1 MARTRSLSIP
11 IALGAVTVALSIAML
26 VAWIVVIVQNNAL
39 TAQVAQN
46 AWMLIAGIMSLGIII
61 TVLVLFSV
69 FLVRE
74 TLEIR
79 RQDNFIDSVTHELK
93 SPLASIKLC
102 LQTIDRPN
110 LQQEQAQTLRQMMID
125 DVERLSIFIEDVL
138 QASRLTH
145 GIHAM
150 SFTEVDVATLVHSC
164 VNIICKRYRLEP
176 SRVEVWVP
184 QPLSL
189 HTDRIALETVMTNL
203 LDNAIKYSDS
213 PVRVEVLAQMEG
225 RGISIAV
232 RDFGIGISAVHL
244 KRLSQRFYRVP
255 DPAVRSR
262 RGTGLGLFV
271 VASHVRSL
279 GGRMVA
285 RSQGVGKGATFS
297 VWLPQGQK
305 EHT

>member
-26 VAWIVVIVQNNAL
+26 VAWIVVILQNNAL

-46 AWMLIAGIMSLGIII
+46 TWLLIAGILSLGIII

-110 LQQEQAQTLRQMMID
+110 LQEGQAQTLRQMMID

-145 GIHAM
+145 GLHAM
-150 SFTEVDVATLVHSC
+150 SFSQVDMATFMQACASV
-164 VNIICKRYRLEP
+164 ICKRYRLEP
-176 SRVEVWVP
+176 SSIEVSVREP
-184 QPLSL
+184 VQL
-189 HTDRIALETVMTNL
+189 HTDRVALETVMTNL
-203 LDNAIKYSDS
+203 LDNAVKYSDS
-213 PVRVEVLAQMEG
+213 PVRVTLTVQIEG
-225 RGISIAV
+225 RGVGISV
-232 RDFGIGISAVHL
+232 RDFGIGIAAVHL

-285 RSQGVGKGATFS
+285 RSQGRGKGATFS
-297 VWLPQGQK
+297 VWLPLREK